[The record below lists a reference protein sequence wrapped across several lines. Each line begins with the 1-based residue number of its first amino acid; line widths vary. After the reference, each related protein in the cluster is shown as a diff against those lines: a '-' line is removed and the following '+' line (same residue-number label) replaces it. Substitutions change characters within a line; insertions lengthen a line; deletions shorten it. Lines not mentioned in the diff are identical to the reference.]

1 MDTIGKML
9 AEERHKRGM
18 DHIDV
23 EHAIGIR
30 ALYVKAL
37 EEGQYDVL
45 PGEVYVKGFLRNYGN
60 FLGLDG
66 AQLVHLYSESIPIH
80 EHTPVVEHKQHKTAA
95 KPKSNK
101 KLFGVLAAVL
111 TLAVAVGILYGW
123 QQKTAK
129 TPVPATKPN
138 PVAQPQNI
146 TTPIPSPSQSGA
158 VVSQNP
164 GLPAK
169 AVVLVV
175 RFTDRCWTS
184 AIADGKTIYE
194 GIPKTGETL
203 TWEADRQIIVNL
215 GNAAAA
221 DVSFN
226 GQPQAKMGERGDVVV
241 KIFSASGVT
250 ASTVATPPVTP
261 PPASQATPPVTAP
274 GAPGSSPV
282 VPQVKP

>member
-18 DHIDV
+18 DHLDI

-66 AQLVHLYSESIPIH
+66 AQLVHRYSESSPGH
-80 EHTPVVEHKQHKTAA
+80 EHIPVVEHKQQKNAA
-95 KPKSNK
+95 NQKGHK
-101 KLFGVLAAVL
+101 KLFGILAAVL
-111 TLAVAVGILYGW
+111 TLAVAAGILYGW

-129 TPVPATKPN
+129 TSVPPIKQN
-138 PVAQPQNI
+138 PVTQSQN
-146 TTPIPSPSQSGA
+146 TAVPIPSPSQSNP
-158 VVSQNP
+158 VVTPNHL
-164 GLPAK
+164 LPAK
-169 AVVLVV
+169 GVILVV

-194 GIPKTGETL
+194 GIPKTGEIL

-221 DVSFN
+221 DGSCN
-226 GQPQAKMGERGDVVV
+226 GQPQGKMGERGDVVV
-241 KIFSASGVT
+241 KVFTAAGV
-250 ASTVATPPVTP
+250 APVRS
-261 PPASQATPPVTAP
+261 PAA
-274 GAPGSSPV
+274 G
-282 VPQVKP
+282 QVKP

>member
-18 DHIDV
+18 DHLDI

-66 AQLVHLYSESIPIH
+66 AQLVHRYSESSPSR
-80 EHTPVVEHKQHKTAA
+80 EHIPVVEHKPQKTAA
-95 KPKSNK
+95 NQKGNK

-111 TLAVAVGILYGW
+111 TLAVAAGVLYGW

-129 TPVPATKPN
+129 TSIPTGKPN
-138 PVAQPQNI
+138 PVTQSQN
-146 TTPIPSPSQSGA
+146 TAVPTLPPSQS
-158 VVSQNP
+158 NP
-164 GLPAK
+164 VGITNQVIPTK
-169 AVVLVV
+169 GVVLVV

-226 GQPQAKMGERGDVVV
+226 GQPQGKMGERGDVVV
-241 KIFSASGVT
+241 KIFTAPGV
-250 ASTVATPPVTP
+250 APGTVASPPISPPAAPPAASQVAPPVTQGAS
-261 PPASQATPPVTAP
+261 PAA
-274 GAPGSSPV
+274 
-282 VPQVKP
+282 PQVKP